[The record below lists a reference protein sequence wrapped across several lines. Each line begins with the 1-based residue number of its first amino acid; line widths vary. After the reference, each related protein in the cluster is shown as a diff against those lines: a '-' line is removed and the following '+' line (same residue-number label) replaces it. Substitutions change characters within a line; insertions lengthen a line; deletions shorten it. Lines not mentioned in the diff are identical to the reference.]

1 MLSRRRFVTTSASA
15 GLACALSGFAATA
28 RAQTLARNA
37 RLLVGFPPGG
47 SLDAVARLLVEH
59 MRGYAPSLIVDNRPG
74 AGGRLAL
81 EALKGSEADG
91 SIMALTPID
100 QLALFPHVYNRLS
113 YRPLDDFAP
122 VTTVCS
128 VQFLLAVGPRVPA
141 SVRSLAEFVGWC
153 RENPGQASYG
163 TAGAGT
169 HPHFIGVTLARLAGF
184 QFVHVPYKGGASG
197 VQDAIGGHLA
207 AFIATSGTLLPNIQ
221 SGALRAL
228 ATTAAS
234 RSIGLP
240 DVPTFKEAGY
250 PALESIERF
259 GILVPARTPADV
271 IANLHGA
278 IRRALQT
285 EAVKAGLARLSLEPV
300 ETSPSEFARLIAT
313 ETQRWA
319 EVVKASSFKPIE

>member
-1 MLSRRRFVTTSASA
+1 MLSRRRFLTTAASA
-15 GLACALSGFAATA
+15 GIASNLLPFEGSVK
-28 RAQTLARNA
+28 AQSITKPA
-37 RLLVGFPPGG
+37 RLIVGFPAGG
-47 SLDAVARLLVEH
+47 ALDVVARLIADH
-59 MRGYAPSLIVDNRPG
+59 MNGYAPSLIVDNRPG
-74 AGGRLAL
+74 AGGRIAL
-81 EALKGSEADG
+81 EVLKGSEADG
-91 SIMALTPID
+91 SIMVVTPVD

-113 YRPLDDFAP
+113 YRPLEDFAP

-141 SVRSLAEFVGWC
+141 SVRSLADFIGWC

-169 HPHFIGVTLARLAGF
+169 HPHFIGVTLARVAGF
-184 QFVHVPYKGGASG
+184 PFVHVPYKGGASG
-197 VQDAIGGHLA
+197 LQDVIGGHLA
-207 AFIATSGTLLPNIQ
+207 AYIATSGTLLPNIQ

-228 ATTAAS
+228 ATTAPT
-234 RSIGLP
+234 RSIALP

-259 GILVPARTPADV
+259 GIVVPARTPANV
-271 IANLHGA
+271 IANLHGT
-278 IRRALQT
+278 IRQALQT

-300 ETSPSEFARLIAT
+300 ETSPSEFARLIAS

-319 EVVKASSFKPIE
+319 QVVAASGFKPVD

>member
-1 MLSRRRFVTTSASA
+1 MLSRRHFLTAAA
-15 GLACALSGFAATA
+15 GAGIAAHPLFARRATA
-28 RAQTLARNA
+28 QPIARPA
-37 RLLVGFPPGG
+37 RLIVGFPPGG
-47 SLDAVARLLVEH
+47 ALDVVARLIADH
-59 MRGYAPSLIVDNRPG
+59 MKGYAPSLIVDNRPG
-74 AGGRLAL
+74 AGGRIAL
-81 EALKGSEADG
+81 EALRGSEADG
-91 SIMALTPID
+91 SVMVLTPVD

-113 YRPLDDFAP
+113 YRPLEDFAP

-141 SVRSLAEFVGWC
+141 GVRSLAEFIGWC
-153 RENPGQASYG
+153 RDNSGQASYG

-169 HPHFIGVTLARLAGF
+169 HPHFIGVTLARVADF

-197 VQDAIGGHLA
+197 VQDVIGGHLA
-207 AFIATSGTLLPNIQ
+207 AYIATSGTLLPNIQ

-228 ATTAAS
+228 ATTAPS
-234 RSIGLP
+234 RSIALP

-271 IANLHGA
+271 IASLHGA
-278 IRRALQT
+278 IRQALQT

-300 ETSPSEFARLIAT
+300 ESSPSEFAQFIAS
-313 ETQRWA
+313 ETRRWA
-319 EVVKASSFKPIE
+319 EVVKASGFKPID